1 MSDDQQHGG
10 LLAGRVALVT
20 GAARGMG
27 RSHAVALAAAG
38 SDLVLVD
45 ACAPMPSAAYAMA
58 TEDDLAE
65 TAALVRAARPGATVT
80 AHRADVRDYAAVEA
94 VVAAAVATH
103 GRLDIAI
110 ANAGVSHTGT
120 ITDEDPALYQEVVD
134 VNLVGTFHTFRAAAP
149 HMQAARWGRLVG
161 VSSMMGRAA
170 NPTLSAYCS
179 SKWGVIGLVKAAA
192 YDLGAHGVTVN
203 AVAPGNIGTPMVLN
217 DHMYRT
223 MRPDLD
229 DPGPDDMAPVMVG
242 LHAQPVPWLEPE
254 EVTRAVM
261 YLVDPAADHI
271 TGTVMDVSAGASVRF
286 TA

>member
-1 MSDDQQHGG
+1 MTGMLD
-10 LLAGRVALVT
+10 GRVALVT
-20 GAARGMG
+20 GGARGMG
-27 RSHAVALAAAG
+27 RSHAVALARAG
-38 SDLVLVD
+38 ADIVLVD
-45 ACAPMPSAAYAMA
+45 ACAPMPSAAYPMA

-65 TAALVRAARPGATVT
+65 TVALVRAARDGATVT
-80 AHRADVRDYAAVEA
+80 THVADVRDFAAVEA
-94 VVAAAVATH
+94 VVQQTVDRH

-110 ANAGVSHTGT
+110 ANAGVSHSGL
-120 ITDEDPALYQEVVD
+120 ITDDDPAAFQEVVD
-134 VNLVGTFHTFRAAAP
+134 VNLVGTFTTFRAAAP
-149 HMQAARWGRLVG
+149 VMQQQRWGRLVG

-170 NPTLSAYCS
+170 NPTLAAYCA

-192 YDLGAHGVTVN
+192 YDLAHHGVTVN

-217 DHMYRT
+217 EAMYRM

-229 DPGPDDMAPVMVG
+229 DPGPEDMAPVMAG

-261 YLVDPAADHI
+261 YLVDPAAAHI
-271 TGTVMDVSAGASVRF
+271 TGTVMDVSAGASVTF

>member
-1 MSDDQQHGG
+1 VSGGSD
-10 LLAGRVALVT
+10 LEGRVALVT

-27 RSHAVALAAAG
+27 RSHALALARAG
-38 SDLVLVD
+38 ADVVVVD
-45 ACAPMPSAAYAMA
+45 ACAPMPSAAYPMA
-58 TEDDLAE
+58 GEEDLAE
-65 TAALVRAARPGATVT
+65 TADLVRATGRTVST
-80 AHRADVRDYAAVEA
+80 HVADVRDFGALERI
-94 VVAAAVATH
+94 VADLD
-103 GRLDIAI
+103 RLDIAV
-110 ANAGVSHTGT
+110 ANAGVSRMGT
-120 ITDEDPALYQEVVD
+120 IDAEDPVLFQEVVD

-149 HMQAARWGRLVG
+149 RMVAARWGRLVA

-203 AVAPGNIGTPMVLN
+203 AVAPGNIATPMVLN

-229 DPGPDDMAPVMVG
+229 EPGPDDMAPVMAG

-261 YLVDPAADHI
+261 YLVDPAAEHI

>member
-1 MSDDQQHGG
+1 MTGA
-10 LLAGRVALVT
+10 LEGRVALVT

-38 SDLVLVD
+38 ADLVLVD
-45 ACAPMPSAAYAMA
+45 ACAPMPSAAYPMA
-58 TEDDLAE
+58 TEADLAE
-65 TAALVRAARPGATVT
+65 TVALVEKAGRTATTHV
-80 AHRADVRDYAAVEA
+80 ADVRD
-94 VVAAAVATH
+94 AAALQAIVDQTVEDA
-103 GRLDIAI
+103 GRIDIAI
-110 ANAGVSHTGT
+110 ANAGVSHSAT

-134 VNLVGTFHTFRAAAP
+134 VNLVGTFNTFRAAAP
-149 HMQAARWGRLVG
+149 HMQRARWGRLVA

-203 AVAPGNIGTPMVLN
+203 AVAPGNIATPMVLN
-217 DHMYRT
+217 EHMYKT

-229 DPGPDDMAPVMVG
+229 DPGPDDMAPVMIG
-242 LHAQPVPWLEPE
+242 LHAQPVPWLAPE
-254 EVTRAVM
+254 EVTRA
-261 YLVDPAADHI
+261 VDPAADHI
-271 TGTVMDVSAGASVRF
+271 TGTVMDVSAGASAKF

>member
-1 MSDDQQHGG
+1 MNDSKAVVANLDGQ
-10 LLAGRVALVT
+10 VALVT
-20 GAARGMG
+20 GGARGMG

-38 SDLVLVD
+38 ADVVLLD
-45 ACAPMPSAAYAMA
+45 ACAPMASAAYPMA
-58 TEDDLAE
+58 TRDDLDE
-65 TAALVRAARPGATVT
+65 TVALVEAAGRTAT
-80 AHRADVRDYAAVEA
+80 AHVADVRD
-94 VVAAAVATH
+94 AAALQRIVDATVEQH

-134 VNLVGTFHTFRAAAP
+134 VNLVGTFNTFRAASP
-149 HMQAARWGRLVG
+149 VMQRQRSGRLVA

-203 AVAPGNIGTPMVLN
+203 AVAPGNIATPMVLN
-217 DHMYRT
+217 EHMYRT

-229 DPGPDDMAPVMVG
+229 DPGPDDMAPVMTG
-242 LHAQPVPWLEPE
+242 LHAQPVPWLAPE
-254 EVTRAVM
+254 EVARAVL
-261 YLVDPAADHI
+261 YLVAPEAQHI

>member
-1 MSDDQQHGG
+1 MSPD
-10 LLAGRVALVT
+10 LTGRVALVT
-20 GAARGMG
+20 GGARGMG

-38 SDLVLVD
+38 ADVVLVD
-45 ACAPMPSAAYAMA
+45 ACAPMPSAAYPMA
-58 TEDDLAE
+58 TEADLHE
-65 TAALVRAARPGATVT
+65 TAELVRATGRAATTHVV
-80 AHRADVRDYAAVEA
+80 DVRDFAAVEA
-94 VVAAAVATH
+94 VVAATVAAH
-103 GRLDIAI
+103 GRLDIAV
-110 ANAGVSHTGT
+110 ANAGVSHMGT
-120 ITDEDPALYQEVVD
+120 IDADDPALFQEVVD

-149 HMQAARWGRLVG
+149 AMVAARWGRLVG

-203 AVAPGNIGTPMVLN
+203 AVAPGNIATPMVLN

-223 MRPDLD
+223 MRPDVA
-229 DPGPDDMAPVMVG
+229 DPGPDDLAPVMAP
-242 LHAQPVPWLEPE
+242 LHAQPVPWLAPE
-254 EVTRAVM
+254 EVTRAVL

-271 TGTVMDVSAGASVRF
+271 TGTVMDVSAGASTRF

>member
-1 MSDDQQHGG
+1 MSGSLEGQ
-10 LLAGRVALVT
+10 VALVT
-20 GAARGMG
+20 GGARGMG
-27 RSHAVALAAAG
+27 RSHAVALARAG
-38 SDLVLVD
+38 AEVVVLVD
-45 ACAPMPSAAYAMA
+45 ACAPMASAAYPMA
-58 TEDDLAE
+58 TEVDLAE
-65 TAALVRAARPGATVT
+65 TAALVEEAGGTAVT
-80 AHRADVRDYAAVEA
+80 HVADVRDAAALDGIVAEAVER
-94 VVAAAVATH
+94 H

-120 ITDEDPALYQEVVD
+120 ITDEDPALFQEVVD
-134 VNLVGTFHTFRAAAP
+134 VNLVGTFNTFRAAAP
-149 HMQAARWGRLVG
+149 AMQGAGYGRLVA

-203 AVAPGNIGTPMVLN
+203 AVAPGNIATPMVLN
-217 DHMYRT
+217 EHMYRT
-223 MRPDLD
+223 MRPDLA
-229 DPGPDDMAPVMVG
+229 DPGPDDMAPVMTG

-254 EVTRAVM
+254 EVTRAVL
-261 YLVDPAADHI
+261 YLVDPGAQHI